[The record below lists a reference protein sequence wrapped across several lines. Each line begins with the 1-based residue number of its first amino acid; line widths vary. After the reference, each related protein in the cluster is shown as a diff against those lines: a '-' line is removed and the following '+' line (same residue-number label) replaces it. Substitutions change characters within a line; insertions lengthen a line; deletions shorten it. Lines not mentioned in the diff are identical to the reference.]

1 MAEINNFSLPTNF
14 TGDVTFY
21 KNVNFA
27 GGVVG
32 VPEAVEAIPSGT
44 SMLFYQ
50 ASAPTGWTKQTTHN
64 DKSLRVVSG
73 AGGTDGGSSSFS
85 SVFASRTPAGSVS
98 SSFSGST
105 SGASANIS
113 VSSST
118 ISISVGGH
126 SMSAN
131 EMPLHAH
138 TYLTNQGTGGGQG
151 GGGADTGST
160 NAITGGTGG
169 SAAHTHGITQTA
181 HSHGITQSN
190 HSHGLSGSVS
200 SSFSGNAMDF
210 AVQYI
215 DVIICTRD

>member
-1 MAEINNFSLPTNF
+1 MAETNNFSLPTNF

-27 GGVVG
+27 GGIVG
-32 VPEAVEAIPSGT
+32 SSVEAIPSGT

-105 SGASANIS
+105 DGAEADIS
-113 VSSST
+113 VDSST
-118 ISISVGGH
+118 ITITVDGH
-126 SMSAN
+126 SLSVQELA
-131 EMPLHAH
+131 LHAH
-138 TYLTNQGTGGGQG
+138 NYRTNQGTGGGQG

-160 NAITGGTGG
+160 NATTGGTGQ
-169 SAAHTHGITQTA
+169 SRAHTHGITQTA
-181 HSHGITQSN
+181 HNHGITQTAHN
-190 HSHGLSGSVS
+190 HDVSGTVTST
-200 SSFSGNAMDF
+200 FSGDAMDF
-210 AVQYI
+210 AVQYV